1 MTPEQF
7 RAQVAKAGP
16 QAAYLWIGPDG
27 YERDQCRRALVA
39 AALPDEG
46 EREQGYT
53 RHDLDGVS
61 LAEVIDDASSFS
73 LFATRRLIWVTGA
86 EGALPRRLTGD
97 EEESGVGAML
107 VRWIQNPTPETV
119 LVFDCQRYDF
129 EGDDKA
135 KLERVAKFY
144 KAVPNVVEFPRYSP
158 EKARALVGELA
169 RRHQLK
175 IGGAEADFLVEA
187 VGADAS
193 RVANEMEKLS
203 LRLGAGGAVTEELIT
218 ELVPN
223 ARATNIF
230 ALVNAIGRG
239 DRLKSLDL
247 LDTLIREGEY
257 LPLALS
263 FLGTQ
268 FRFALAAH
276 EAGLRGAMQIQ
287 GHFQKAGVAMWKSRA
302 EQVAQTVGEFSKER
316 LAEAIRNVG
325 DADRA
330 LRDTR
335 PDDQIVMEEFVWKL
349 TR

>member
-7 RAQVAKAGP
+7 RTQLTRQGP
-16 QAAYLWIGPDG
+16 RATYLFLGPDS
-27 YERDQCRRALVA
+27 YERNICRTLLLDAV
-39 AALPDEG
+39 LPID
-46 EREQGYT
+46 EREQGYS
-53 RHDLDGVS
+53 RHDLDQVS
-61 LAEVIDDASSFS
+61 LAEVIDDACSMS
-73 LFATRRLIWVTGA
+73 LFARRRLLWVSGA
-86 EGALPRRLTGD
+86 EGALPRRLSGD

-107 VRWIQNPTPETV
+107 VDWIRNPAPDTTI
-119 LVFDCQRYDF
+119 VFDCQRYDF

-135 KLERVAKFY
+135 KIDRVAKFY
-144 KAVPNVVEFPRYSP
+144 KSVPDVVEFARYSP
-158 EKARALVGELA
+158 EKARALALSLA
-169 RRHQLK
+169 KQHQIQL
-175 IGGAEADFLVEA
+175 ANNEADFLVEA
-187 VGADAS
+187 TGADAS
-193 RVANEMEKLS
+193 RIANEIEKLS
-203 LRLGAGGAVTEELIT
+203 LRIGPGGTVTGELIT

-223 ARATNIF
+223 ARAANIF

-239 DRLKSLDL
+239 DRMKSLDL

-263 FLGTQ
+263 FLATQ

-276 EAGLRGAMQIQ
+276 EAGLKGAMAIQ
-287 GHFQKAGVAMWKSRA
+287 GYFQKSGVAMWKSRA
-302 EQVAQTVGEFSKER
+302 EQVAQTVAEFPRER
-316 LAEAIRNVG
+316 LAQAIRNVA

>member
-7 RAQVAKAGP
+7 RAQLGKQGP
-16 QAAYLWIGPDG
+16 QAVYLFIGPDG
-27 YERDQCRRALVA
+27 YERDQCRRLLVEK
-39 AALPDEG
+39 ALPEAE

-53 RHDLDGVS
+53 RHDLDAVS

-107 VRWIQNPTPETV
+107 AKWVKDPTPETV

-135 KLERVAKFY
+135 KLERVTKFY
-144 KAVPNVVEFPRYSP
+144 KGVPNVVEFPRYTA
-158 EKARALVGELA
+158 EKARALATELA

-175 IGGAEADFLVEA
+175 IGAAEVDFLVEA

-203 LRLGAGGAVTEELIT
+203 LRLGVGGVVTEERIT

-230 ALVNAIGRG
+230 ALVNAIGQG

-257 LPLALS
+257 LPLA
-263 FLGTQ
+263 
-268 FRFALAAH
+268 
-276 EAGLRGAMQIQ
+276 
-287 GHFQKAGVAMWKSRA
+287 
-302 EQVAQTVGEFSKER
+302 
-316 LAEAIRNVG
+316 
-325 DADRA
+325 
-330 LRDTR
+330 
-335 PDDQIVMEEFVWKL
+335 
-349 TR
+349 